1 MASRIGR
8 NARTNAGRWAEHSSL
23 QSDLQQRHEAN
34 WSTRGT
40 TGRAGLADQ
49 LDQDV
54 SGRVHVAYQAIE
66 IQARDIA
73 FAAEIDAGHCP
84 TLAREPEQ
92 AGGIERHR
100 IGVVLIH
107 VPDDVRFASG
117 ELAVGLNVEYDLL
130 NGTSRPMVPSNNSEA
145 RQSEFLTD
153 DNPWGY
159 HTALWENFKGLDIH
173 LTPCCKWSER

>member
-1 MASRIGR
+1 MPERTRAAGRNIVVCKVTCNSATKRIGQPTDWLGVR
-8 NARTNAGRWAEHSSL
+8 ALPTSSTKTFRAVFTSL
-23 QSDLQQRHEAN
+23 TRQSKSNR
-34 WSTRGT
+34 
-40 TGRAGLADQ
+40 
-49 LDQDV
+49 DV
-54 SGRVHVAYQAIE
+54 
-66 IQARDIA
+66 A

-92 AGGIERHR
+92 AGGTERHR
-100 IGVVLIH
+100 IGVVLVH

-117 ELAVGLNVEYDLL
+117 ELAVGPNVEYDLL

-173 LTPCCKWSER
+173 LTPCFKWSER